1 MIRRLA
7 RLVAPTALVL
17 ALAACGGD
25 DAGGALSTD
34 EWCERAENIN
44 SLSDDLDAID
54 PFDPEGIEVAY
65 SRFREAVDEV
75 RAVAPDEISDDIET
89 LYAGVADIDDALADA
104 DYSFLDV
111 DLSFMS
117 GREGAMDTAS
127 ERVRSY
133 NVRECGFDERDAGG
147 TDDAFD
153 FGAGSARDQ
162 LVDELVASGFTETEA
177 RCIAADIAIETLGTD
192 DQAAIFEVF
201 DTCDISLERLGEL
214 GG

>member
-1 MIRRLA
+1 MRRLVSLA
-7 RLVAPTALVL
+7 VPTALVL

-44 SLSDDLDAID
+44 ALSDDLDAVD
-54 PFDPEGIEVAY
+54 PFDPEGIEAAY
-65 SRFREAVDEV
+65 TQFRSAVDAV
-75 RAVAPDEISDDIET
+75 RGVAPDEIRDDVET
-89 LYAGVADIDDALADA
+89 LYQGVADIDDALADA

-117 GREGAMDTAS
+117 GREGDMDTAS

-133 NVRECGFDERDAGG
+133 NVRECGFDERDGDS

-162 LVDELVASGFTETEA
+162 LVEEFVASGFTEVEA
-177 RCIAADIAIETLGTD
+177 RCIADNLAIETLGAD
-192 DQAAIFEVF
+192 DEAAIFEVF

>member
-1 MIRRLA
+1 MRRLVP
-7 RLVAPTALVL
+7 LVVPTALVL

-25 DAGGALSTD
+25 DAGGALSTE
-34 EWCERAENIN
+34 EWCERAGNIN
-44 SLSDDLDAID
+44 SLSDDLDAVD

-65 SRFREAVDEV
+65 RRFREAVDEV

-117 GREGAMDTAS
+117 GREDAMDTAS

-133 NVRECGFDERDAGG
+133 NERECGFDPRDPAVG
-147 TDDAFD
+147 DDAFD
-153 FGAGSARDQ
+153 FGAGSAREQ
-162 LVDELVASGFTETEA
+162 LVEEFVASGFTEAEA
-177 RCIAADIAIETLGTD
+177 RCIADNIAVETLGAD
-192 DQAAIFEVF
+192 DQTAIFEVF